1 MLHSNLNLAD
11 FSIEEIQLLL
21 NQKKQA
27 QENTIDGVKNKLE
40 FLISQAINDARK
52 EISQMYEMGVFHE
65 GAINTNEKYISIGIN
80 LNHKVLTNLDDKKFT
95 CNVQIRTK
103 NEDKETA
110 QKKANKDTAKSIKIS
125 SHKLKTSF
133 DKSKTDHEKELA
145 KAELLGTINK
155 IAKRSGI
162 PLKKTI

>member
-1 MLHSNLNLAD
+1 MSHSNLNLAD
-11 FSIEEIQLLL
+11 FSLEELTLLL

-40 FLISQAINDARK
+40 FLVSQAINEART
-52 EISQMYEMGVFHE
+52 EISEMYEMGVFHD
-65 GAINTNEKYISIGIN
+65 GAINTKEKYISIGIN
-80 LNHKVLTNLDDKKFT
+80 LNHKVLTNLEDKKFT

-110 QKKANKDTAKSIKIS
+110 QKKANKDKPKTIKIS

-133 DKSKTDHEKELA
+133 EKSQL
-145 KAELLGTINK
+145 
-155 IAKRSGI
+155 
-162 PLKKTI
+162 

>member
-1 MLHSNLNLAD
+1 MSHSNLNLAD
-11 FSIEEIQLLL
+11 FSVEDLQLLL

-40 FLISQAINDARK
+40 FIISQAINDARK
-52 EISQMYEMGVFHE
+52 EISEMYEIGSFHE
-65 GAINTNEKYISIGIN
+65 GAINTKEKYISIGIN
-80 LNHKVLTNLDDKKFT
+80 LNHKVLTNLEDKKYT

-110 QKKANKDTAKSIKIS
+110 QKKQSKDIAKNIKIS

-133 DKSKTDHEKELA
+133 DKSKTDNEKEIE
-145 KAELLGTINK
+145 KIELLAVINRV
-155 IAKRSGI
+155 AKRSGI